1 MARRTLELPLA
12 ADRDGPDALTSQIA
26 GQLRD
31 ALADGRL
38 ATGERLPSTRT
49 LAVLLGVSRTVV
61 TAAYAQLFAEGW
73 VEGRHGSGTFV
84 ADGALGRPATR
95 GKPEPVPPPEP
106 GRGAR
111 DGLFELAGT
120 SMIDLRPGIA
130 WTEGI
135 DGAAWRRAW
144 RSAGDG
150 VTGDLPDPRGR
161 ADLRTA
167 LTGYLRRSRG
177 VHCSA
182 GQVVVTRGVAG
193 SLGLLASLLRPGD
206 QVGVEEPG
214 YPSARA
220 VFAAHG
226 LRVVPCPVDSG
237 GLRVDALPGRLRLV
251 YVTPAHQYPLGAR
264 LSVPRRRALTAW
276 ARDTGTLIAEDDYD
290 GEFRYDVAPLP
301 ALFGMDPEVVVYL
314 GTTTK
319 ILTPAMRIGWLAASP
334 GLAARLAEAGS
345 TLGDWA
351 SGPAQGALLS
361 MITTGALERHIRR
374 MRHDYAR
381 RRAAMAAAFH
391 GGGAGRLL
399 GDEAGMHMI
408 LETRQPA
415 AEVAAAAAERGVAVA
430 TLERY
435 FAGPVTRNGLVL
447 GYGGARLADVTR
459 GCEILAGIVT
469 SP

>member
-459 GCEILAGIVT
+459 GCEILAGILT

>member
-447 GYGGARLADVTR
+447 GYGGARLADVAR
-459 GCEILAGIVT
+459 GCEILAQILA
-469 SP
+469 PA

>member
-1 MARRTLELPLA
+1 
-12 ADRDGPDALTSQIA
+12 
-26 GQLRD
+26 
-31 ALADGRL
+31 
-38 ATGERLPSTRT
+38 
-49 LAVLLGVSRTVV
+49 VV

-237 GLRVDALPGRLRLV
+237 GLRVDALPGGLRLV

-459 GCEILAGIVT
+459 GCEILAGILT